1 MVLTAFKYTRCA
13 LEVLV
18 DGVVRR
24 LKEGG
29 VGKKGAGM
37 WERGGGR
44 KRGKDREESTMEYEG
59 RRGDQSVR
67 GKGVEEE
74 ALLSDLVWLLLAL
87 PDSPLKM

>member
-44 KRGKDREESTMEYEG
+44 EE
-59 RRGDQSVR
+59 
-67 GKGVEEE
+67 KGER
-74 ALLSDLVWLLLAL
+74 
-87 PDSPLKM
+87 